1 VLAIS
6 ILLFHFAVKSDRLL
20 AAPVA
25 SRWSGCRV
33 AFEHQPFA
41 LVDADEMLHPASER
55 LPLEPMPDAVIHPA
69 QAAPAPRFEC
79 SANIG
84 RRN

>member
-1 VLAIS
+1 
-6 ILLFHFAVKSDRLL
+6 
-20 AAPVA
+20 
-25 SRWSGCRV
+25 
-33 AFEHQPFA
+33 
-41 LVDADEMLHPASER
+41 MLHPASER

-79 SANIG
+79 SVNIG